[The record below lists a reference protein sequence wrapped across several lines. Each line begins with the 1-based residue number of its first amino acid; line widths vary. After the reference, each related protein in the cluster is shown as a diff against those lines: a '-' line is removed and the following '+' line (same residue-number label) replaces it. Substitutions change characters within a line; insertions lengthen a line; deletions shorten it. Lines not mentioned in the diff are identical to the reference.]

1 MSAPSQGSGRPA
13 GAGLPVGRFFGVP
26 VYLSPSWLIV
36 ALIITFNYAD
46 FVSQKVDGISR
57 SGSYL
62 VSFGFAVLLA
72 LSLLAHELGHT
83 AVSLAFGMPVRRVVI
98 FLLGGVSEIEKEPAD
113 PAQEYLVAIAGPLVS
128 LFLAGAAAVL
138 LPVASS
144 GSAFKIVLFLLV
156 WSNLGVAI
164 FNLLPGLPLDG
175 GRLLR
180 AGVWRVSRSRLTG
193 TRAAAWGGRLIA
205 VGVVVFALATAQPG
219 NGAAIGNVVLA
230 SLLAAFIWMGA
241 SQSFTAATLSSRLP
255 AVRVADLVRPSLGVP
270 PDLPLAEAVR
280 RAWQAGARGL
290 IVVDGTGRPRA
301 LVSEHHVVAV
311 PEARRPWTTVADVAR
326 PLEPGLVLIESLA
339 GQEVVEAF
347 RRTPASEYLVV
358 GSAGQPVG
366 VLSAADVARVLQGTA
381 GAPGGPPVPPVG
393 PPPPPPPPARAG
405 AR

>member
-26 VYLSPSWLIV
+26 VFLSPSWLIV
-36 ALIITFNYAD
+36 ALIITFNYAS
-46 FVSQKVDGISR
+46 FVSQTVDGISQT
-57 SGSYL
+57 GSYL

-98 FLLGGVSEIEKEPAD
+98 FLLGGVSEIEKEPGD

-128 LFLAGAAAVL
+128 LLLAGAAASVL
-138 LPVASS
+138 PITHTGTIA
-144 GSAFKIVLFLLV
+144 KIVLLLLV
-156 WSNLGVAI
+156 WSNLAVAI
-164 FNLLPGLPLDG
+164 FNMLPGLPLDG

-180 AGVWRVSRSRLTG
+180 AGVWRFSGSRLTG

-205 VGVVVFALATAQPG
+205 VGVVVLALATARPG
-219 NGAAIGNVVLA
+219 DGAAIGNVVLA

-241 SQSFTAATLSSRLP
+241 TQSLTSATLSSRLP
-255 AVRVADLVRPSLGVP
+255 EVRVATLVRPSLGVP

-326 PLEPGLVLIESLA
+326 PLEPGLVLADSMS
-339 GQEVVEAF
+339 GQEVVDAF

-358 GSAGQPVG
+358 GSDGEPVG
-366 VLSAADVARVLQGTA
+366 VLAAADVARVLQGVQ
-381 GAPGGPPVPPVG
+381 GATGPLPPV
-393 PPPPPPPPARAG
+393 PPPPARAV